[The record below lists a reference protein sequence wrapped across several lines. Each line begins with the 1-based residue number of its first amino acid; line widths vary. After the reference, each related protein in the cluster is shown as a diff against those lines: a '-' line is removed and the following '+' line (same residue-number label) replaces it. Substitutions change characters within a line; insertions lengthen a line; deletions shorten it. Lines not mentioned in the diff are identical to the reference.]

1 MNPESFLA
9 KLVLIKR
16 LSFPIVDSG
25 MTKKSKKPKEW
36 LINSVLDDLKDG
48 TVDPSVN
55 EPSENHENENPKGRF
70 NATKII
76 NRSGGPSK
84 NDDVT
89 VSINQA
95 AADKT
100 TILAPA
106 SSSAEPAPVAMV
118 EPKMETKIVTPAQS
132 QRASAYEAQFLQAE
146 NLKIAQQRII
156 ELERDIERLRKE
168 SEILSSANEIAK
180 NKIED
185 LLAKVQSI
193 EKQKFELKET
203 NESELQIFK
212 YGLIAK
218 DNEIQRLRIKV
229 EELEGRLAN
238 DLRKIRV
245 RERELENRLEL
256 SKLEKT
262 ALMRTKDETILELKR
277 RSESLEG
284 DVESFQHK
292 IIELNQKIEGNQ
304 DQFSRTVRAL
314 RIALTNL
321 EVNEN
326 TSSITLAPL
335 KKAQ

>member
-1 MNPESFLA
+1 M
-9 KLVLIKR
+9 
-16 LSFPIVDSG
+16 
-25 MTKKSKKPKEW
+25 KKPKERF
-36 LINSVLDDLKDG
+36 INSVLDDLKNETDEPS
-48 TVDPSVN
+48 VHSVN
-55 EPSENHENENPKGRF
+55 ESTENNENENLRGRF
-70 NATKII
+70 NATKILS
-76 NRSGGPSK
+76 RSSGPSK
-84 NDDVT
+84 DDPDDVT
-89 VSINQA
+89 VSINQRTS

-100 TILAPA
+100 ILLGAAKPADVEKASPTPEPRQEMKAAAPA
-106 SSSAEPAPVAMV
+106 PLQNPN
-118 EPKMETKIVTPAQS
+118 QN

-156 ELERDIERLRKE
+156 ELEKDIERLRKE
-168 SEILSSANEIAK
+168 SEILSSANEISK

-185 LLAKVQSI
+185 LLAKVQAI

-218 DNEIQRLRIKV
+218 DNEIQRLRSKV

-262 ALMRTKDETILELKR
+262 ALIRTKDETILELKR
-277 RSESLEG
+277 RSDSLEG
-284 DVESFQHK
+284 DIESFQHK